1 MTAALDQQCGLA
13 ARFDRME
20 VGERRVAARERHEV
34 TLGETRRLVED
45 RRGRFMMRTPVGAVD
60 HTIEE
65 LCKGGGSV
73 HVQPSAMLYFGRAAF
88 EERAEPRLRGGIA
101 LRDARHQRLEE
112 IACRR

>member
-34 TLGETRRLVED
+34 TLGETRLVED

-60 HTIEE
+60 HRIEE
-65 LCKGGGSV
+65 P
-73 HVQPSAMLYFGRAAF
+73 VQGWR
-88 EERAEPRLRGGIA
+88 
-101 LRDARHQRLEE
+101 
-112 IACRR
+112 